1 METALHATTRT
12 VTTEQLDEF
21 LGFAQ
26 QVSDADYFKFM
37 PERMDMAPVLEFD
50 TITGRNKFARIWA
63 INEVGHKSAWGFL
76 NLHNGDVLKA
86 DGWKKP
92 ALNFARGN
100 INDNAHGTERIKWT
114 GVG

>member
-1 METALHATTRT
+1 MTRT

-21 LGFAQ
+21 IDFAQ

-37 PERMDMAPVLEFD
+37 PQRMDMAPVLQFD
-50 TITGRNKFARIWA
+50 NITGRNKFARIFTGSK
-63 INEVGHKSAWGFL
+63 ETQRMCWGFI

-86 DGWKKP
+86 EGWKKP

-100 INDNAHGTERIKWT
+100 IADNAHGTERCRWT
-114 GVG
+114 GVV